1 MARIRGAG
9 RGFTMVELMVVMAI
23 VGILAA
29 IAYPMYQ
36 NQLRKGTRAAA
47 QAALMQIAD
56 REAQYLLDAR
66 SYAIGTTALTT
77 LNYSPPPDV
86 SNHYDIS
93 ITASDGSNTP
103 TTPPSY
109 IIRATPKSTSA
120 QVSDGTLELHH
131 TGTKKRGGN
140 TGW

>member
-1 MARIRGAG
+1 MARARGL
-9 RGFTMVELMVVMAI
+9 TMVELMVVLAI

-47 QAALMQIAD
+47 QSALMQIAD

-66 SYAIGTTALTT
+66 SYAIGATALTA

-86 SNHYDIS
+86 STHYDIT
-93 ITASDGSNTP
+93 ITASDGSDTP
-103 TTPPSY
+103 TKPPSY
-109 IIRATPKSTSA
+109 IIKATPKSTSA
-120 QVSDGTLELHH
+120 QTGDGALELYH

>member
-1 MARIRGAG
+1 MARARGL
-9 RGFTMVELMVVMAI
+9 TMVELMVVMAI

-47 QAALMQIAD
+47 QSALMQIAD

-66 SYAIGTTALTT
+66 SYAIGATALTT
-77 LNYSPPPDV
+77 LNYTPPPDV
-86 SNHYDIS
+86 STHYDIT
-93 ITASDGSNTP
+93 ITASDGTDTP
-103 TTPPSY
+103 TKPPSY
-109 IIRATPKSTSA
+109 IIKATPKSTSA
-120 QVSDGTLELHH
+120 QTGDGTLELYH

>member
-1 MARIRGAG
+1 MARA

-23 VGILAA
+23 IGILAA

-47 QAALMQIAD
+47 QSALMQLAD

-66 SYAIGTTALTT
+66 SYAIGSTALTT
-77 LNYSPPPDV
+77 LNYTPPPDV
-86 SNHYDIS
+86 SNHYDIT
-93 ITASDGSNTP
+93 ITAGDGTDTP
-103 TTPPSY
+103 TKPPSY
-109 IIRATPKSTSA
+109 IIKATPKSTSA
-120 QVSDGTLELHH
+120 QSGDGTLELYN
-131 TGTKKRGGN
+131 TGTKKRAGT

>member
-1 MARIRGAG
+1 MVRARGL
-9 RGFTMVELMVVMAI
+9 TMVELMVVMAI

-47 QAALMQIAD
+47 QSALMQIAD

-66 SYAIGTTALTT
+66 SYAIGATALTA
-77 LNYSPPPDV
+77 LNYTPPPDV
-86 SNHYDIS
+86 STHYDIT
-93 ITASDGSNTP
+93 ITASDGSDTP
-103 TTPPSY
+103 TKPPSY
-109 IIRATPKSTSA
+109 IIKATPKSTSA
-120 QVSDGTLELHH
+120 QTGDGVLELYH

>member
-1 MARIRGAG
+1 MGRA
-9 RGFTMVELMVVMAI
+9 RGFSLIELMVVVAI
-23 VGILAA
+23 AGILAT

-47 QAALMQIAD
+47 QAEMMKLAD

-66 SYAIGTTALTT
+66 SYAIGTNALTT
-77 LNYSPPPDV
+77 LNHSLPPDV
-86 SNHYDIS
+86 SNHYNVT
-93 ITASDGSNTP
+93 ITASDGTNTP

-109 IIRATPKSTSA
+109 IIVATPKTTSA
-120 QVSDGTLELHH
+120 QKDDGTLELYH
-131 TGTKKRGGN
+131 TGTKKRGGV